1 MYNFLQT
8 SNFASEYISILML
21 IACAILIL
29 SAFRIIGL
37 MGLHL
42 FNAVAIIASNIQV
55 LQVTDFGLFKDPMA
69 LGTVTFAMIAL
80 VSDIIT
86 EHYGKNEAKKTILIC
101 FFAQISFAV
110 MMLISSLY
118 KPAHGFEN
126 ISSAIDL
133 LFIPSWRILTASII
147 AYMVGQYFDISVFG
161 WLKSKT
167 KNNFLWLRTSVSTIF
182 SGFIDNFIFSYIA
195 WVLLSPNPIDLKS
208 LFTIYIIAAYLGRVM
223 VNIASVPI
231 IYLSY
236 FFKKSSV

>member
-1 MYNFLQT
+1 
-8 SNFASEYISILML
+8 ML
-21 IACAILIL
+21 VACAFLIL
-29 SAFRIIGL
+29 LALKTIGL
-37 MGLHL
+37 IGLHL

-55 LQVTDFGLFKDPMA
+55 LQVANFGLVKEPMA

-101 FFAQISFAV
+101 FFAQIAFAI

-118 KPAHGFEN
+118 KPAIGFEN

-147 AYMVGQYFDISVFG
+147 AYAVGQYFDISVFG

-195 WVLLSPNPIDLKS
+195 WILLSSNPVDLKS
-208 LFTIYIIAAYLGRVM
+208 LFTVYIIAAYIGRVM
-223 VNIASVPI
+223 VNISSVPI

-236 FFKKSSV
+236 FFKKAA